1 MTKVFISYTRRND
14 YDKQFAE
21 TVRSW
26 LLNDGFDVWMDVH
39 DIPSGAHWDTEIDN
53 ALQSCDV
60 VLGLVS
66 PESVNSDN
74 VKNEWAWALQR
85 DKLQLALLADCD
97 IPHRFV
103 RIDYIDFRKQ
113 NPDSWRRLHDALTQ
127 AGPRN
132 TFRTSPS
139 SGNDPLQG
147 IVQSIGSIFSGGAKP
162 KLPAPVKSGGGWTSN
177 RTLLIFLAL
186 AVCGCISITV
196 LNAIGEAMVTNCLYF
211 GIC

>member
-21 TVRSW
+21 SVRSW
-26 LLNDGFDVWMDVH
+26 LINDGFDVWMDVH

-53 ALQSCDV
+53 ALKDSDV

-66 PESVNSDN
+66 PASVDSDN

-113 NPDSWRRLHDALTQ
+113 NQDSWRRLHDTLTTV
-127 AGPRN
+127 GPRS
-132 TFRTSPS
+132 TPRPS
-139 SGNDPLQG
+139 QGNSVPLQG
-147 IVQSIGSIFSGGAKP
+147 LIQGVSSLFGGGSSKP
-162 KLPAPVKSGGGWTSN
+162 PSPIKSGSPWTST
-177 RTLLIFLAL
+177 RMIFIFLAL
-186 AVCGCISITV
+186 CSCSCIGVAV
-196 LNAIGEAMVTNCLYF
+196 LNAIGEQMVYNCLYW
-211 GIC
+211 GAC